1 MVLSCTINL
10 HIQITNLLMEKFLF
24 LQVMHSY
31 KPQASLFPSE
41 LDWTD
46 CPYMWPY
53 CSQPLYYGGMP
64 IIANI
69 TLINGM
75 GVTGKVVGKPT
86 WNPHNAKHKE
96 FLDVS

>member
-1 MVLSCTINL
+1 MT
-10 HIQITNLLMEKFLF
+10 LLVIFLF
-24 LQVMHSY
+24 SQVMHSY

-96 FLDVS
+96 LLDVS